1 MIVQQNMSA
10 ASRAQTTQ
18 LQRGFTLLEILVVVV
33 IFGILIS
40 LSTLSVGSFAE
51 DDAAEHGRRFT
62 ALIEL
67 ALEEAGMQ
75 NRELGLHFYQHGYEF
90 SMRVTELDEDGLPI
104 WVWVPV
110 DTDPIFRTRD
120 LGENFALDVE
130 IDSKEVTLKY
140 ERDEEETY
148 TPQIYILSSGDI
160 QPEFTLRIRPAY
172 ATEGIMLAVNE
183 FGEVEESPDE
193 F

>member
-10 ASRAQTTQ
+10 AAQATHV
-18 LQRGFTLLEILVVVV
+18 QRGFTLLEILVVVV

-40 LSTLSVGSFAE
+40 LSTLSIGSFDE
-51 DDAAEHGRRFT
+51 DDAAEHARRFT

-75 NRELGLHFYQHGYEF
+75 NRDLGLHFYQHGYEF

-104 WVWVPV
+104 WLWVPV
-110 DTDPIFRTRD
+110 DTDPIFKSRD

-160 QPEFTLRIRPAY
+160 QPEFILRIRPAY
-172 ATEGIMLAVNE
+172 ATEGITLAVNE
-183 FGEVEESPDE
+183 FGEVEESNDE

>member
-10 ASRAQTTQ
+10 AAQATHV
-18 LQRGFTLLEILVVVV
+18 QRGFTLLEILVVVV

-40 LSTLSVGSFAE
+40 LSTLSIGSFDE
-51 DDAAEHGRRFT
+51 DDAAEHARRFT

-104 WVWVPV
+104 WLWVPV
-110 DTDPIFRTRD
+110 DTDPIFKSRD

-160 QPEFTLRIRPAY
+160 QPEFILRIRPAY
-172 ATEGIMLAVNE
+172 ATEGITLAVNE
-183 FGEVEESPDE
+183 FGEVEESNDE

>member
-1 MIVQQNMSA
+1 MLVQQNMTA
-10 ASRAQTTQ
+10 AAPARANH

-33 IFGILIS
+33 IFGVLIS

-51 DDAAEHGRRFT
+51 DDADEHSRRFT

-67 ALEEAGMQ
+67 ALEEAGIQ
-75 NRELGLHFYQHGYEF
+75 NRELGLRFYQQGYEF

-110 DTDPIFRTRD
+110 DTDPIFRSRD

-130 IDSKEVTLKY
+130 IDGKEVTLKY

-160 QPEFTLRIRPAY
+160 QPIFKVRIRPAF
-172 ATEGIMLAVNE
+172 ATEGIMIDVNE
-183 FGEVEESPDE
+183 FGEVEETRDE

>member
-10 ASRAQTTQ
+10 APPAQATQ

-40 LSTLSVGSFAE
+40 LSTLSIGSFDE
-51 DDAAEHGRRFT
+51 DDAAEHARRFT

-104 WVWVPV
+104 WLWVPV
-110 DTDPIFRTRD
+110 DTDPIFKSRD

-160 QPEFTLRIRPAY
+160 QPEFILRIRPAY
-172 ATEGIMLAVNE
+172 ATEGITLAVNE
-183 FGEVEESPDE
+183 FGEVEESNDE